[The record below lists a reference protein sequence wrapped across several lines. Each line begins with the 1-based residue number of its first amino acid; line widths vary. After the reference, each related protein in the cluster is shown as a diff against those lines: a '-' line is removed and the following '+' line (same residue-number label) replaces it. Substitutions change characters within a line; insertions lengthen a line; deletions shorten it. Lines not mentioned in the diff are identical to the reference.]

1 MFVDRKGVLPL
12 PNTLSKGLAAM
23 ITPKQISW
31 LIAAFFV
38 LVIAVVFQQIHTSMT
53 EQGIASGGPYDNAA
67 SYPRI
72 VAIVIGVLVFIQV
85 LIDNFSSYHTSKEGF
100 RTEEGTGT
108 ELALLKRPT
117 LLLVLFAVYLGALN
131 TLGYHLSTTPMIF
144 AVMWCCG
151 SRQVLRLVLAALVMS
166 FAFAY
171 IFEKFLNVV
180 LPGGIFALNLPW

>member
-1 MFVDRKGVLPL
+1 
-12 PNTLSKGLAAM
+12 M

-31 LIAAFFV
+31 LITAFFV
-38 LVIAVVFQQIHTSMT
+38 LVVAVVFQQIHTSMM

-67 SYPRI
+67 AYPRA
-72 VAIVIGVLVFIQV
+72 VAIAIGVLVIIQA
-85 LIDNFSSYHTSKEGF
+85 LIDFFSGYREADEEP

-117 LLLVLFAVYLGALN
+117 FLLVIFAVYLGALN
-131 TLGYHLSTTPMIF
+131 TLGYHLSTAPMIF

-151 SRQVLRLVLAALVMS
+151 SRQALKLVVVALVMA
-166 FAFAY
+166 FVFAY